1 MTDNNRLE
9 HSMNQETNRDK
20 DREHETGDASSMD
33 SFFDLDQD
41 GKVSISETLK
51 ADAELAETYA
61 ENAEKK
67 GGFKGMLGRIFSKFF
82 KAVDKK

>member
-1 MTDNNRLE
+1 
-9 HSMNQETNRDK
+9 MNQDVNHDK
-20 DREHETGDASSMD
+20 DQEQGKDDAGVLD
-33 SFFDLDQD
+33 PYFDLDHD

-61 ENAEKK
+61 EKAKNA
-67 GGFKGMLGRIFSKFF
+67 GGFKGWLAGIFSKFF